1 MEQLSQKIYSS
12 KVKVFITVEPYNIRL
27 ATLFNSNDSLGAIK
41 SFVVEKMKILGIKF
55 EIGRIELKEKLAI
68 LLPEFTVG
76 DFLENNSEV
85 VAYSQEF
92 GLNMRTLPGD
102 GMDQRPFFQKP
113 QNFYNQTTFT
123 KKKTNRNHYQNKNQK
138 KNDKKNKPENKQNE
152 RKNEVKKPV
161 DKKESKKEFK
171 KEEKVGDKKETKE
184 VKEIK
189 HKPNKEKENNK
200 ITESEKK
207 EKNKKEEKKEKNDK
221 NENKKLYI
229 AHKLNTNATKEE
241 KKASEYI
248 PDSDDDS
255 DEKSKKK
262 K

>member
-27 ATLFNSNDSLGAIK
+27 ATLFNSNDSIGVIK
-41 SFVVEKMKILGIKF
+41 SFVVEKMKVLGIKF

-76 DFLENNSEV
+76 DFLENNSEI

-113 QNFYNQTTFT
+113 GNLYNHLSFT
-123 KKKTNRNHYQNKNQK
+123 KKKTNRSYSQNKNQK
-138 KNDKKNKPENKQNE
+138 KNDKKNKQENRQNE
-152 RKNEVKKPV
+152 KKNEVKKPEGKQ
-161 DKKESKKEFK
+161 DKKDSRKDSKKD
-171 KEEKVGDKKETKE
+171 EKIDDKKETKE
-184 VKEIK
+184 VKENK
-189 HKPNKEKENNK
+189 HKTNKEKENNK

-207 EKNKKEEKKEKNDK
+207 EKNKKEEKKEKN
-221 NENKKLYI
+221 ENKKLYI
-229 AHKLNTNATKEE
+229 AHKLNTNAAKEE

>member
-102 GMDQRPFFQKP
+102 GMDQRPFFP
-113 QNFYNQTTFT
+113 
-123 KKKTNRNHYQNKNQK
+123 KTSKFLQP
-138 KNDKKNKPENKQNE
+138 NDIY
-152 RKNEVKKPV
+152 
-161 DKKESKKEFK
+161 
-171 KEEKVGDKKETKE
+171 KEE
-184 VKEIK
+184 
-189 HKPNKEKENNK
+189 N
-200 ITESEKK
+200 
-207 EKNKKEEKKEKNDK
+207 
-221 NENKKLYI
+221 
-229 AHKLNTNATKEE
+229 
-241 KKASEYI
+241 
-248 PDSDDDS
+248 
-255 DEKSKKK
+255 
-262 K
+262 